1 MRGFYVT
8 KKLRLRLQQVQIYAI
23 IIENN
28 QISAIIAMVKL
39 WEVLYWGYYVSTSK
53 YFRKADSL
61 MFTATMGG
69 KTIATVEI
77 SLNDYSI
84 LQCRA
89 FANDICKYTEQ
100 IANIINTHK
109 KMIAERTESRRVSA

>member
-1 MRGFYVT
+1 MKSQSILYYE
-8 KKLRLRLQQVQIYAI
+8 LRV
-23 IIENN
+23 
-28 QISAIIAMVKL
+28 
-39 WEVLYWGYYVSTSK
+39 
-53 YFRKADSL
+53 
-61 MFTATMGG
+61 TATMEG

-100 IANIINTHK
+100 IANIINANK
-109 KMIAERTESRRVSA
+109 KKIVERQTA